1 MFSVLDD
8 SDHRYLPR
16 QGVSDFASLI
26 VLVSKALP
34 MLRMTAM
41 RRIIFE
47 LNQAFSAALAVV
59 QSALSEQSSTC
70 LYKTGILNCH
80 NACTS
85 R

>member
-1 MFSVLDD
+1 VFSVLDG

-41 RRIIFE
+41 RCIIFE